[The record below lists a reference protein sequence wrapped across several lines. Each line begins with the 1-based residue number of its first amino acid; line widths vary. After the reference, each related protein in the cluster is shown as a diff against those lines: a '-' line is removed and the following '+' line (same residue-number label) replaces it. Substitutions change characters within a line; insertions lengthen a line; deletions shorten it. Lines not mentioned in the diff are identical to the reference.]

1 MHIFVKFYH
10 CCIYTFKFKN
20 QKSSLVHL
28 FILRYNIPSIT
39 VCMFLCKSILT
50 GKLAKE
56 SFNASSTESE
66 LEDKIDSNENVCYD
80 SEVDMQLILK

>member
-1 MHIFVKFYH
+1 
-10 CCIYTFKFKN
+10 
-20 QKSSLVHL
+20 
-28 FILRYNIPSIT
+28 
-39 VCMFLCKSILT
+39 MFLCKSILT